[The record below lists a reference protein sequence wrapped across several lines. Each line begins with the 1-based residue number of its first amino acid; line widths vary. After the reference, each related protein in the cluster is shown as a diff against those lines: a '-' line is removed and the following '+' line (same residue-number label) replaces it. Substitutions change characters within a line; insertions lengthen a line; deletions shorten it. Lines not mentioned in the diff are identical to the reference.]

1 MRGRTV
7 LLAVALSLCSSPALA
22 DLEIYKDYD
31 VGEGFWGVST
41 IKVKSNM
48 IDAYLEGLKKTWVSA
63 CEVSKSLGQI
73 EGCRI
78 YVSDLPD
85 SGDFNVM
92 LVTMFKNDELAA
104 PNKARYEAWV
114 AKYGAAQLKSTNEQA
129 QRDYPAMR
137 EITGEYRLREIT
149 LK

>member
-1 MRGRTV
+1 M
-7 LLAVALSLCSSPALA
+7 
-22 DLEIYKDYD
+22 
-31 VGEGFWGVST
+31 
-41 IKVKSNM
+41 
-48 IDAYLEGLKKTWVSA
+48 
-63 CEVSKSLGQI
+63 
-73 EGCRI
+73 
-78 YVSDLPD
+78 SDLPD

-92 LVTMFKNDELAA
+92 LVTMFKNDEMAA
-104 PNKARYEAWV
+104 PNKARYEAWL

>member
-1 MRGRTV
+1 MRGRTI
-7 LLAVALSLCSSPALA
+7 LLAVALSLCSSAVLA
-22 DLEIYKDYD
+22 DLEVYKDYD
-31 VGEGFWGVST
+31 VSESFWGVST

-48 IDAYLEGLKKTWVSA
+48 IDAYLEGLKKTWMSG

-73 EGCRI
+73 EGCKI

-92 LVTMFKNDELAA
+92 LVTMFKNDEMAA

-137 EITGEYRLREIT
+137 EIKGEYRLREIT

>member
-7 LLAVALSLCSSPALA
+7 LLAVALSLGSSPVLA

-31 VGEGFWGVST
+31 VSEGFWGVST

-48 IDAYLEGLKKTWVSA
+48 IDAYLEGLKKTWMSG

-73 EGCRI
+73 EGCKI

-92 LVTMFKNDELAA
+92 LVTMFKNDEMAA

-114 AKYGAAQLKSTNEQA
+114 AKYGAAQLKSTNQQA

-137 EITGEYRLREIT
+137 EITGDYRLREIT
-149 LK
+149 FK